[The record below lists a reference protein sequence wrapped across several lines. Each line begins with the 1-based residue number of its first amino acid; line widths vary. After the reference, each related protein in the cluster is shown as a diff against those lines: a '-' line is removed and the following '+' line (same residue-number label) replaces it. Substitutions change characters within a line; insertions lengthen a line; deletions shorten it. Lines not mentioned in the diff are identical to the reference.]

1 MPKSRADS
9 LAVTVITGLR
19 NAAPAA
25 PLEYVVY
32 LQQCPNC
39 QQEDEATRDQL
50 RCTLKVH
57 EERWR
62 TCGASV
68 VGVLVNY
75 ISRTPAR
82 SNRP

>member
-32 LQQCPNC
+32 LQQCAP
-39 QQEDEATRDQL
+39 
-50 RCTLKVH
+50 
-57 EERWR
+57 
-62 TCGASV
+62 V
-68 VGVLVNY
+68 V
-75 ISRTPAR
+75 SKKM
-82 SNRP
+82 RPQGTS